1 MYIPKNR
8 IITDLFTR
16 GEEYKIAST
25 GVPYSGSYW
34 EMYNGTIFT
43 GKNPNDKPSE
53 QLIVIEDTNNIERL
67 EDKNII
73 FQQYAENYDAEVVPD
88 QYQNMDDVNIYNSI
102 NNVDISS
109 TELEPQQYYATPTEE
124 DFELGIFTR
133 YFAVKTNESF
143 YIELDKTTH
152 DKMNKRNPAYNY
164 KTYTLFSLQWTLT
177 GGEAEIYNANENEV
191 LLIEQKIK
199 RTGLGN
205 FLSNNYLQ
213 FYVPNRGEIL
223 YSNGDGLVLPD
234 GTAYIGE
241 YHIMLDGTPM
251 TGKTHSRSSKVLEQL
266 YD

>member
-1 MYIPKNR
+1 MN
-8 IITDLFTR
+8 
-16 GEEYKIAST
+16 
-25 GVPYSGSYW
+25 
-34 EMYNGTIFT
+34 
-43 GKNPNDKPSE
+43 
-53 QLIVIEDTNNIERL
+53 
-67 EDKNII
+67 
-73 FQQYAENYDAEVVPD
+73 
-88 QYQNMDDVNIYNSI
+88 
-102 NNVDISS
+102 
-109 TELEPQQYYATPTEE
+109 
-124 DFELGIFTR
+124 
-133 YFAVKTNESF
+133 F

-241 YHIMLDGTPM
+241 YHVMLDGTPM
-251 TGKTHSRSSKVLEQL
+251 TGRTHSRSSKVLEQL